1 MFLRNQRNRA
11 YGGEQMALTQKQRMM
26 PIVMVTLCIMVVAM
40 TMLFAVYYAN
50 AINSQNN
57 LNNRIAS
64 LQTQNSDLQNQI
76 ASRDAQIAS
85 LNSQLSA
92 LNTQMNTLTADKQ
105 NLQGQINQLYDTVDA
120 LSQRIEQ
127 LTAAL
132 GSGSGG
138 VSPRPVIQ

>member
-1 MFLRNQRNRA
+1 MT
-11 YGGEQMALTQKQRMM
+11 LTQKQRIT
-26 PIVMVTLCIMVVAM
+26 PIAMVTLCIIVVVM

-50 AINSQNN
+50 AINNQNN
-57 LNNRIAS
+57 LSNRIAS

-85 LNSQLSA
+85 LSNQLST
-92 LNTQMNTLTADKQ
+92 LNTQMNALTADKQ

-120 LSQRIEQ
+120 LSQRIAQ
-127 LTAAL
+127 LNAAL

-138 VSPRPVIQ
+138 VGGRAVIQ